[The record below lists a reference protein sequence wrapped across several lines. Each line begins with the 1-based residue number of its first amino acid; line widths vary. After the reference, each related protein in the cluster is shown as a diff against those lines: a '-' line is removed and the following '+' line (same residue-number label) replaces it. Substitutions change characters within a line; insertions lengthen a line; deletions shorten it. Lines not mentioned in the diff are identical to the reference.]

1 MVDCG
6 EPEELVDGTVAAH
19 DGTFHPS
26 NATYTCDEG
35 YTLEGNSVITC
46 QADGTWSDGAP
57 TCKSETVN

>member
-1 MVDCG
+1 M
-6 EPEELVDGTVAAH
+6 DGTVAAH